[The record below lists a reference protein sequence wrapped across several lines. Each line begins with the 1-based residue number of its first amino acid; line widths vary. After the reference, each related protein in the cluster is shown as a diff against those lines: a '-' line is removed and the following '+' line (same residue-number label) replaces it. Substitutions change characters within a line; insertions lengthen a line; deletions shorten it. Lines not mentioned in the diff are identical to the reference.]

1 MKLWE
6 HTGQELREM
15 PLDALAL
22 LVLDDFG
29 EQGWN
34 VDSYFK
40 ECAHHHS
47 ELYGQPGVRERI
59 AEAWAWLEANVL
71 VGRHPT
77 QDSPNARKI
86 TDSGREALIHGVGR
100 LRAGRRL
107 GVDMH
112 PRLAIT
118 VRRQFLMGE
127 FELAAFAAMRE
138 VEIRVREL
146 GDYGNDMI
154 GVPLMTAAFNPKGP
168 GPLVD
173 VKAEAGEQEA
183 LMALFRGAI
192 GTFKNPSSHRA
203 VDYDDPVLAAE
214 IVLFADLL
222 LRLLDGVAS
231 TRSETPTV
239 ASAAP
244 KAS

>member
-6 HTGQELREM
+6 PTADELREM

-40 ECAHHHS
+40 ECAQYHRD
-47 ELYGQPGVRERI
+47 LYGQPRVANRI

-71 VGRHPT
+71 IGRNPT

-86 TDSGREALIHGVGR
+86 TDSGREALVQGVGR

-112 PRLAIT
+112 PRLAIS

-146 GDYGNDMI
+146 GGYGNDMI
-154 GVPLMTAAFNPKGP
+154 GVALMTAAFHPKTP

-173 VKAEAGEQEA
+173 ERAESGEQEA

-192 GTFKNPSSHRA
+192 GTFKNPLSHRA

-222 LRLLDGVAS
+222 LRLLDGISSA
-231 TRSETPTV
+231 TP
-239 ASAAP
+239 SADGR
-244 KAS
+244 